1 MASPWPVVDESL
13 SVGMG
18 ILAVDHGDIG
28 ITMLILNVKDPPILG
43 LPKMNISNTKPC
55 FLDVS
60 GVVVKMTT
68 P

>member
-1 MASPWPVVDESL
+1 MASPSVVDESL
-13 SVGMG
+13 SVLMG
-18 ILAVDHGDIG
+18 ILAVDFPGDIV

-43 LPKMNISNTKPC
+43 LPKMNTSNTKPC